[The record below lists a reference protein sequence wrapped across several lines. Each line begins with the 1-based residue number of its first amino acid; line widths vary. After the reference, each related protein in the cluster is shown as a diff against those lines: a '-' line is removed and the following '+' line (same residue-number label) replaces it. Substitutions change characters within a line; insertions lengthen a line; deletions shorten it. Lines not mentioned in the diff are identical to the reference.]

1 MGVTRHESIS
11 LVLIGTFFYGSYE
24 AGLVFPE
31 GIVVK
36 MWGTFVVQGTY
47 DGFHFDEP
55 ALLLPVTYLL
65 WD

>member
-11 LVLIGTFFYGSYE
+11 LVLIVTFFYE

-55 ALLLPVTYLL
+55 ALLLPATYLL